1 MSLISQNIIDHYSEL
16 DEYGE
21 MSFMFGR
28 FADAHP
34 REYLLVFNAFYTALR
49 NGEVNCY
56 HEGCDHS
63 PCPVWAYYLEWFMHP
78 MMEQARNNN
87 NVANQVQE
95 IVQVFQQALPDEV
108 AELREYLQYGM

>member
-1 MSLISQNIIDHYSEL
+1 
-16 DEYGE
+16 
-21 MSFMFGR
+21 
-28 FADAHP
+28 
-34 REYLLVFNAFYTALR
+34 
-49 NGEVNCY
+49 
-56 HEGCDHS
+56 
-63 PCPVWAYYLEWFMHP
+63 MHP